1 MKQRHKLKSI
11 DFMQVSITLINEAY
25 HGHGHLAICEGL
37 GKVDPFILNYT
48 PVFFRY
54 TYYGNLFTAQ
64 MHAIKLFD
72 KDNKAYTVPKYL
84 EMARLRAKE
93 FPHSFEPDVLQY
105 LADADADVARLQPT
119 ITELRRRRNSF
130 LAHISEQLVLKET
143 ELQAGTLTIDQ
154 VREVLSTA
162 GRIVNGLTLMCDN
175 SMTQIV
181 PSHTDDFKNV
191 ISIVNDALCRK
202 ADQEDAEFAQYG
214 VDFKVPR
221 PRDCPQ
227 E

>member
-1 MKQRHKLKSI
+1 MKRRQNLKSI

-37 GKVDPFILNYT
+37 GKVDPFILSYA

-84 EMARLRAKE
+84 EMARLRARE
-93 FPHSFEPDVLQY
+93 FPHSFEADVLQY
-105 LADADADVARLQPT
+105 LAGADAEVAKLHPT
-119 ITELRRRRNSF
+119 IMELRRRRNSF

-143 ELQAGTLTIDQ
+143 ELQAATLTIDQ

-162 GRIVNGLTLMCDN
+162 GQIVNGLTLMWDN
-175 SMTQIV
+175 SMAQII
-181 PSHTDDFKNV
+181 PSHTDDYKKV
-191 ISIVNDALCRK
+191 ISFVNEALCKR
-202 ADQEDAEFAQYG
+202 ADQEDAEFAQHG

-221 PRDCPQ
+221 PRDCPKK
-227 E
+227 